1 MSPFLD
7 IFNVIRTQRPVCFS
21 MFMAQVIN
29 IYLVATC
36 LFIAYFLIFIMI
48 VHSIKWNKN
57 ITMLSYNEL
66 HLKKTITIMFL
77 PYFFITSIIQG
88 RFKTRLTVSYLAPL
102 RITKKNKRNL
112 TLTGATGGR
121 PTTHIPDKNQYTR
134 NFLECSLLS
143 RAKSPNNH
151 HNRTITFKILKLKKI
166 NRILAGSGPPTRRG

>member
-102 RITKKNKRNL
+102 RITKKKQEESYIDRRDRWQAHN
-112 TLTGATGGR
+112 
-121 PTTHIPDKNQYTR
+121 THSRQKPIHQK
-134 NFLECSLLS
+134 LS
-143 RAKSPNNH
+143 
-151 HNRTITFKILKLKKI
+151 
-166 NRILAGSGPPTRRG
+166 